1 MAERDAGAGRRKSA
15 KWILLALA
23 VVGLLLAARR
33 LPLGEW
39 LASFQAWVAGLGF
52 AGMALYT
59 LLYIVVTVLLGP
71 AWLMTLGAGFS
82 FGLLR
87 GVLVVWV
94 GATAGA
100 AVAFLIARHLA
111 RARVERLANRD
122 HRFRAIDRAIA
133 QKGWKIVALL
143 RLSPLVP
150 FTISNY
156 LYGLTGIRFVPYVLA
171 SAVGMIPLVF
181 LYTYFGVAGR
191 EAARAASGGAG
202 ATGKSALEWT
212 VLGIGLLVT
221 LAGAFVITR
230 AARRALEESKLEENT
245 EGSPP

>member
-1 MAERDAGAGRRKSA
+1 MADERPARHRSA
-15 KWILLALA
+15 VKWISIALA
-23 VVGLLLAARR
+23 VAALLLAARR

-39 LASFQAWVAGLGF
+39 LTSFQAWVTGLGF
-52 AGMALYT
+52 AGMALYAG
-59 LLYIVVTVLLGP
+59 LYVVVTLLLGP
-71 AWLMTLGAGFS
+71 AWLLTLGAGFS

-87 GVLVVWV
+87 GALVVWA

-100 AVAFLIARHLA
+100 ALAFLIARHLA
-111 RARVERLANRD
+111 RERVERLAKRD
-122 HRFRAIDRAIA
+122 RRFRAIDRAIA
-133 QKGWKIVALL
+133 EKGWKIVALL

-156 LYGLTGIRFVPYVLA
+156 VYGLTGIRFVPYLLA
-171 SAVGMIPLVF
+171 SAVGMLPLVF

-202 ATGKSALEWT
+202 AGKSALEWA

-221 LAGAFVITR
+221 LAGAFLITR
-230 AARRALEESKLEENT
+230 AARRALKELKVEENT
-245 EGSPP
+245 QGSPP